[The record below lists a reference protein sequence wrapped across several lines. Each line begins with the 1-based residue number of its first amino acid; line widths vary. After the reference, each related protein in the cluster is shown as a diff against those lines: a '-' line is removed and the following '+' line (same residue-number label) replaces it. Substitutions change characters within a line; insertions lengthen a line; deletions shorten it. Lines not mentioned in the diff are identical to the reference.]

1 MLKILD
7 RFTPRKQK
15 YVREINFWE
24 INFLKVQGMRE

>member
-1 MLKILD
+1 MLKSLD

-15 YVREINFWE
+15 YVTE